1 MAIPTK
7 VEERISKN
15 LSKFQNVLKR
25 AKDKDLNESDTV
37 QIISDILADVFGY
50 DKYSEVTSEL
60 AIRGTFCDLAIKIND
75 KFQFL
80 IECKAIGI
88 QLKDNHLKQAID
100 YGANKGIPWIV
111 LTNGTDWEIYKIKF
125 EKPISY
131 DLVCAFNLIALSSKK
146 DDDLEKLFILC
157 KEGLSKDHR
166 ENFYEKTQCVNKF
179 IIGSFILSE
188 PVISRIKKELRSFS
202 DGLKIENEE
211 IESIIKQEI
220 LRREIIEGDD
230 AEKNFSRIKR
240 YYKKLNRQE
249 NTKITQKE
257 TSKSEIVA
265 TADDDDAKQQI
276 N

>member
-7 VEERISKN
+7 VAERISKN

-37 QIISDILADVFGY
+37 QIINDILAYVFGY

-100 YGANKGIPWIV
+100 YGANKGIPWVV
-111 LTNGTDWEIYKIKF
+111 LTNGTNWEIYKIKF

-131 DLVCAFNLIALSSKK
+131 DLVCTFNLIELSSKK

-179 IIGSFILSE
+179 IIGAFILSE
-188 PVISRIKKELRSFS
+188 PVISRIKKELRTFA
-202 DGLKIENEE
+202 DGVKIENEE
-211 IESIIKQEI
+211 IEYIVKQEI
-220 LRREIIEGDD
+220 LRREIIEGED
-230 AEKNFSRIKR
+230 AEKYLSKIKK

-249 NTKITQKE
+249 DKKESGKMTQKE
-257 TSKSEIVA
+257 SGKTENSTEMENNKIH
-265 TADDDDAKQQI
+265 
-276 N
+276 

>member
-1 MAIPTK
+1 MAIPAK
-7 VEERISKN
+7 VAERISKN
-15 LSKFQNVLKR
+15 LSKFQNVLKK

-37 QIISDILADVFGY
+37 QIISDILANVFGY
-50 DKYSEVTSEL
+50 DKYSEVTSEI

-88 QLKDNHLKQAID
+88 ALKDNHLKQAID
-100 YGANKGIPWIV
+100 YGANKGIPWVV
-111 LTNGTDWEIYKIKF
+111 LTNGVDWEIYKIKF
-125 EKPISY
+125 EQPISY
-131 DLVCAFNLIALSSKK
+131 DLVCSFNFNELSSKK
-146 DDDLEKLFILC
+146 EDDLEKLFILC

-179 IIGSFILSE
+179 IIGAFILSE
-188 PVISRIKKELRSFS
+188 PVVSRIRKELRSFS

-230 AEKNFSRIKR
+230 AEKNFSKVKR
-240 YYKKLNRQE
+240 YYRKLNRQTDKKE
-249 NTKITQKE
+249 NVKTNTGTVQEEKSDQVENKE
-257 TSKSEIVA
+257 
-265 TADDDDAKQQI
+265 QNQ
-276 N
+276 